1 MTGWLV
7 IGVHASLLSIGAL
20 AVAEVVAGEVVAEQE
35 LAPLSLFAGGHFGP
49 GWWSL
54 DIDGAGRISSSHRT
68 AERLTSA
75 QRREL
80 AALVA
85 ALPVVKRKY
94 AFGKAYV
101 DLTTSFVLKVG
112 APPGV
117 REYVVTSSL
126 EDDARKPEAQ
136 RILAVIRFLHGLL
149 FRADAVPPP

>member
-1 MTGWLV
+1 MTRWLA
-7 IGVHASLLSIGAL
+7 IGVTASLLSTGAL
-20 AVAEVVAGEVVAEQE
+20 AFAEVVAGEAADEPKLV
-35 LAPLSLFAGGHFGP
+35 PLSLFAGGHFGP

-54 DIDGAGRISSSHRT
+54 DVDAVGRISSSNRT

-75 QRREL
+75 QRHEL

-85 ALPVVKRKY
+85 ALPVGKKKY
-94 AFGKAYV
+94 GFGKAYV
-101 DLTTSFVLKVG
+101 DITTSFILTVS
-112 APPGV
+112 APTGI

-149 FRADAVPPP
+149 FRADVVPPP